1 MQPEYQDPWNAFQP
15 NCLQIREELDAIL
28 AQCKQK
34 TKASEKWREVFREI
48 SQDVAVEP
56 LNLTEGVLAL
66 CVPSAAHSQEYSFR
80 YAQQWVEGM
89 NRSLG
94 VGVIR
99 RIRFVVR

>member
-15 NCLQIREELDAIL
+15 SCLKIRADLDAIL

-34 TKASEKWREVFREI
+34 TKTGEKWRETFRETA
-48 SQDVAVEP
+48 QDVAVEAVT
-56 LNLTEGVLAL
+56 LSDGVLTL

-80 YAQQWVEGM
+80 FAKLWMESM

-94 VGVIR
+94 VGIVN